1 MNPLLNAGEVSKYL
15 GISKRS
21 LESLLS
27 KGEGPK
33 FLWVG
38 KQRRWTAVELIN
50 WTNQQS
56 TQTNKGGQ
64 YLKH

>member
-1 MNPLLNAGEVSKYL
+1 MNPLLNAGEVCKYL

-38 KQRRWTAVELIN
+38 KQRRWTAEALIT

-56 TQTNKGGQ
+56 IQTNQGGQ
-64 YLKH
+64 DLEH